1 MPSRMTKAEM
11 SGLIDLIHAFGAERG
26 VMFGDE
32 VAA

>member
-11 SGLIDLIHAFGAERG
+11 SDLIELILAFGVERG